1 MKATRTRDT
10 NGMLENPRSAQTQR
24 PRDGRP
30 AKSPRAE
37 AGARIPS
44 DPTENDRSDWTDESI
59 PQDPWAEAEES
70 RARPVEHL
78 PGDVHAAPTAD
89 IWPGHAAD
97 GMRERWR
104 DLQALF
110 VDDPRAAAEG
120 ADAVLA
126 ETIETLS
133 RSLESARSDLA
144 EWRTKQDVD
153 TEGLRVTLQ
162 RYRTV
167 LDRVLAL

>member
-1 MKATRTRDT
+1 M
-10 NGMLENPRSAQTQR
+10 
-24 PRDGRP
+24 
-30 AKSPRAE
+30 
-37 AGARIPS
+37 PS
-44 DPTENDRSDWTDESI
+44 DATENDRVDRIDESA
-59 PQDPWAEAEES
+59 PHDPWLEAEDSRGVTTEARSSATPADLARHSAERTES
-70 RARPVEHL
+70 QPPSGPVEHL
-78 PGDVHAAPTAD
+78 PGEVHADPTVD
-89 IWPGHAAD
+89 IWPGRAAD

-144 EWRTKQDVD
+144 EWRTKQNVD